1 MMTVALLDAPPVT
14 SAALTF
20 DAPDAIWGVGSA
32 PMAGGLVHYPLSNRD
47 VLADADWAEGQL
59 RALGVEA
66 GSLIDLVHNYSEC
79 GQFWPYY
86 LAAMRLGAQVM
97 NGMATPWDA
106 GRVEMYARRF
116 PLHAVLGVGA
126 QTVEGLAMFGFDP
139 GKVFANLPIVGARG
153 RGASA
158 LEALNLRPHR
168 MTLLGPLIL
177 IAAPGEDAAAYDAAE
192 WTLETDGDGRILV
205 TSNAKRAARYDRL
218 DTGQRGRVAA
228 GRVSIEDAE

>member
-1 MMTVALLDAPPVT
+1 MTTAVLDAPPVT

-32 PMAGGLVHYPLSNRD
+32 PAAGGLVHYPLSNRD
-47 VLADADWAEGQL
+47 VLADVDWAQGQL
-59 RALGVEA
+59 RALGVKA

-116 PLHAVLGVGA
+116 PLHAVLGVTR
-126 QTVEGLAMFGFDP
+126 QTVEGLAMFGLDAA
-139 GKVFANLPIVGARG
+139 KVFGDLPVIGARG
-153 RGASA
+153 QAASA
-158 LEALNLRPHR
+158 LEVLNLRPHR

-177 IAAPGEDAAAYDAAE
+177 IAAPGQDPAYDTAE
-192 WTLETDGDGRILV
+192 WTLETDGEGRILV
-205 TSNAKRAARYDRL
+205 TSGSGRAARYERL
-218 DTGQRGRVAA
+218 DTGLRGRVVG
-228 GRVSIEDAE
+228 GRVSLEDGE

>member
-1 MMTVALLDAPPVT
+1 MTVALLDAPPVT

-47 VLADADWAEGQL
+47 VMADVDWAEHQL
-59 RALGVEA
+59 RAFGVGA

-106 GRVEMYARRF
+106 GRVEMYVRRF
-116 PLHAVLGVGA
+116 PLHAVLGVGP
-126 QTVEGLAMFGFDP
+126 QTLEGLAMFGFDA
-139 GKVFANLPIVGARG
+139 GQVFGDLAVVGARG
-153 RGASA
+153 RAAST

-177 IAAPGEDAAAYDAAE
+177 IAAPGEDAAYDTAE
-192 WTLETDGDGRILV
+192 WTLETDEDGRILV
-205 TSNAKRAARYDRL
+205 TSGPGRAARYARL
-218 DTGQRGRVAA
+218 DTGFRGRVAD
-228 GRVSIEDAE
+228 GRVGLEDGE

>member
-1 MMTVALLDAPPVT
+1 MTVAILDAPPVT

-20 DAPDAIWGVGSA
+20 DAPEAIWGVGGA

-47 VLADADWAEGQL
+47 VLADVDWAQGRL

-106 GRVEMYARRF
+106 GRIEMYARRF
-116 PLHAVLGVGA
+116 SLHAVLGVSP
-126 QTVEGLAMFGFDP
+126 QTVEGMAMFGLDA
-139 GKVFANLPIVGARG
+139 GKVFANLPVLGARG
-153 RGASA
+153 QAASA
-158 LEALNLRPHR
+158 LEALDLRPHR
-168 MTLLGPLIL
+168 MTLLGPMIL
-177 IAAPGEDAAAYDAAE
+177 IAAPGDDAAAYDTAE
-192 WTLETDGDGRILV
+192 WTLETDDEGKILL
-205 TSNAKRAARYDRL
+205 TSGANRAARYDRL
-218 DTGQRGRVAA
+218 DTGFRGRVAD
-228 GRVSIEDAE
+228 GRVSIEDGK

>member
-1 MMTVALLDAPPVT
+1 MTTAVLDAPPVT

-32 PMAGGLVHYPLSNRD
+32 PAAGGLVHYPLSNRD
-47 VLADADWAEGQL
+47 VLADVDWAKGQL
-59 RALGVEA
+59 RALGVKA

-116 PLHAVLGVGA
+116 PLHAVLGVTR
-126 QTVEGLAMFGFDP
+126 QTVDGLAMFGLDAA
-139 GKVFANLPIVGARG
+139 KVFGDLPVIGARG
-153 RGASA
+153 PAASA
-158 LEALNLRPHR
+158 LEALDLRPHR

-177 IAAPGEDAAAYDAAE
+177 IAAPGEDAAYDTAE
-192 WTLETDGDGRILV
+192 WTLETDGEGRILV
-205 TSNAKRAARYDRL
+205 TSGPGRAARYERL
-218 DTGQRGRVAA
+218 DTGLRGRVVD
-228 GRVSIEDAE
+228 GRVSLEDGE

>member
-1 MMTVALLDAPPVT
+1 MTIAVLDAPPVT

-32 PMAGGLVHYPLSNRD
+32 PAAAGLVHYPLSNRD
-47 VLADADWAEGQL
+47 VLADADWAERQL

-116 PLHAVLGVGA
+116 PLHAVLGVTR
-126 QTVEGLAMFGFDP
+126 QTVEGLAMFGLDAA
-139 GKVFANLPIVGARG
+139 KVFAGLPVIGARG
-153 RGASA
+153 PAASA
-158 LEALNLRPHR
+158 LEALDLRPHR

-177 IAAPGEDAAAYDAAE
+177 IAAPGEDAAYDTAE
-192 WTLETDGDGRILV
+192 WTLETDGERRILV
-205 TSNAKRAARYDRL
+205 TSGAARAARYARL
-218 DTGQRGRVAA
+218 DTGFRGRVAD
-228 GRVSIEDAE
+228 GRVSLEDGE

>member
-1 MMTVALLDAPPVT
+1 MTTAVLDAPPVT

-32 PMAGGLVHYPLSNRD
+32 PMASGLVHYPLSNRD
-47 VLADADWAEGQL
+47 VLADVDWAEGQL

-116 PLHAVLGVGA
+116 PLHAVLGVTK
-126 QTVEGLAMFGFDP
+126 QTVDGLAMFGLDAA
-139 GKVFANLPIVGARG
+139 KVFGDLPVVGARG
-153 RGASA
+153 PAAAA
-158 LEALNLRPHR
+158 LEALGLRPHR

-177 IAAPGEDAAAYDAAE
+177 IAAPGEDAAYDTAE
-192 WTLETDGDGRILV
+192 WTLETDGEGRILV
-205 TSNAKRAARYDRL
+205 TSGPGRAARYERL
-218 DTGQRGRVAA
+218 DTGFRGRVAD
-228 GRVSIEDAE
+228 GRVSLKDGE

>member
-1 MMTVALLDAPPVT
+1 MTVALLDALPVT
-14 SAALTF
+14 AAALTF
-20 DAPDAIWGVGSA
+20 DAPDAVWGVGSA

-47 VLADADWAEGQL
+47 VLADVDWAEGRL
-59 RALGVEA
+59 RALEVEA

-116 PLHAVLGVGA
+116 PLRAVLGVSP
-126 QTVEGLAMFGFDP
+126 QTVEGMAMFGLDA
-139 GKVFANLPIVGARG
+139 GKVFTTVPVLGARG
-153 RGASA
+153 PAASA

-168 MTLLGPLIL
+168 MTILGPMIL

-192 WTLETDGDGRILV
+192 WTLETDGDGKILV
-205 TSNAKRAARYDRL
+205 TSGARRAARYDRL
-218 DTGQRGRVAA
+218 DTGFRGRVAD
-228 GRVSIEDAE
+228 GRVSIEEAE